1 MDPTSQANLLAALLA
16 RLGQIPPQE
25 QQSNDNS
32 SLNKIF
38 APSENISLTDQVTF
52 TAGFLGSFKWG
63 GTGVTAGWTWG
74 AGQWDESSS
83 GGGSDTAVMGITQ

>member
-38 APSENISLTDQVTF
+38 APTEQIDLTDSVTF
-52 TAGFLGSFKWG
+52 TASWSHTFNWG
-63 GTGVTAGWTWG
+63 GTGVTTGWTWG
-74 AGQWDESSS
+74 AGQW
-83 GGGSDTAVMGITQ
+83 G